1 MFFSTEQK
9 REMLLFDLPS
19 EIFGG
24 DAHKDGH
31 TVVGGEEVVKGVG
44 IAKYLDERSLGIFA
58 GSCRTARKL
67 AKSMQNDLPRTL
79 MLYLVRLSPQMRA
92 LTTKSLLRNLEI
104 MDVWQGGIA
113 DMALA
118 VRTEDDILDHLS
130 NEAPI
135 TCDNTSPLFHV
146 SLDAHLPRYAT
157 VICHDNASPKQL
169 FELVKTDQRGHPF
182 WDFYADNCEGDRWH
196 QVPSPGYVEL
206 LEVDSL
212 RILPE
217 LPHRGCYS
225 VGPWAK
231 LTDPPRGT
239 LWCGKI
245 DVENEDADG
254 AWGVIVG
261 PHTTPWITDSQE
273 RNPELWTPDTFW
285 ETVRLAQV
293 WF

>member
-1 MFFSTEQK
+1 
-9 REMLLFDLPS
+9 MLLFDLPP

-67 AKSMQNDLPRTL
+67 GETMQNDLPRML

-104 MDVWQGGIA
+104 MDAWQVSIA
-113 DMALA
+113 DAALA
-118 VRTEDDILDHLS
+118 VRTEDDMLTFAECALDF
-130 NEAPI
+130 
-135 TCDNTSPLFHV
+135 CDNTSPLFHI
-146 SLDAHLPRYAT
+146 SLEAHLPCYAT
-157 VICHDNASPKQL
+157 VICHDNATPKQL
-169 FELVKTDQRGHPF
+169 LELVKTDQRGHPF
-182 WDFYADNCEGDRWH
+182 WDFYADNCDGDRWH
-196 QVPSPGYVEL
+196 QMPSPGYVEF

-225 VGPWAK
+225 VGPWAR
-231 LTDPPRGT
+231 LTEPPRGT

-285 ETVRLAQV
+285 ETVRLAQI